1 MDPVT
6 HLSSGLMGGLA
17 ARKWFP
23 DGKFLVPACML
34 AAWIPD
40 VDIFFGDGP
49 EFNLIYHRGIS
60 TSFFGTFFLALALAG
75 LYKLVSRRT
84 PFVKIAA
91 LFYALA
97 LTHVWLDLITTYGT
111 QILAPFS
118 NHRFALDG
126 AFIIDPLFTLTA
138 LALIVAAWLIKKR
151 RHAIALIGMAWF
163 FAYPL
168 ANMGV
173 GAVLQTVYAHRLDA
187 EGIAYDHV
195 HVTPDALSPRFW
207 KVVVT
212 AGPDYLLDT
221 MDLFGDREPAA
232 PLRVKRA
239 DKAFLRKLGEQESM
253 FATYA
258 WFTKWPYVEETDTP
272 KGRRLVF
279 HDLRFT
285 STNPVLAW
293 YYRGKRQ
300 PFTLTAQLDNSGRLA
315 AWSYEGG
322 IRTQDNTGTGGSGTG
337 LEEKIQ

>member
-17 ARKWFP
+17 ARRWFP
-23 DGKFLVPACML
+23 EAKFLPPACML
-34 AAWIPD
+34 AAWMPD

-49 EFNLIYHRGIS
+49 EFNLLYHRGIS
-60 TSFFGTFFLALALAG
+60 TSFLGALVLALALAG
-75 LYKLVSRRT
+75 LYRLVSRRT

-111 QILAPFS
+111 QLLAPFS

-126 AFIIDPLFTLTA
+126 AFIVDPVFTLTA
-138 LALIVAAWLIKKR
+138 LLLLATAGLIKKHR
-151 RHAIALIGMAWF
+151 RAIALAGMAWF

-168 ANMGV
+168 ANMGM
-173 GAVLQTVYAHRLDA
+173 GAALQAVYAHRLQAD
-187 EGIAYDHV
+187 GVAYDRV

-221 MDLFGDREPAA
+221 MDLFGDREPAT
-232 PLRVKRA
+232 PLRVRRA
-239 DKAFLRKLGEQESM
+239 DKAFLRALGEQQSM

-258 WFTKWPYVEETDTP
+258 WFTKWPYVEESDGP
-272 KGRRLVF
+272 EGRTLVF

-285 STNPVLAW
+285 STSPVMAW
-293 YYRGKRQ
+293 YYDGRRQ
-300 PFTLTAQLDNSGRLA
+300 PFTLIAHLDRAGRIT

-322 IRTQDNTGTGGSGTG
+322 VSSRADP
-337 LEEKIQ
+337 

>member
-23 DGKFLVPACML
+23 EAKFLVPACML

-49 EFNLIYHRGIS
+49 EFNLLYHRGIS
-60 TSFFGTFFLALALAG
+60 TSFFGTFLLALTLAG
-75 LYKLVSRRT
+75 LYRLVSRRT
-84 PFVKIAA
+84 PFIKITA
-91 LFYALA
+91 LFYSLS

-118 NHRFALDG
+118 NRRFALDG
-126 AFIIDPLFTLTA
+126 AFIIDPVFTLTA
-138 LALIVAAWLIKKR
+138 LALILAAWLMKR
-151 RHAIALIGMAWF
+151 HRHAIALVGMAWF

-168 ANMGV
+168 ANMGT
-173 GAVLQTVYAHRLDA
+173 GAVLQNVYAHRLDA
-187 EGIAYDHV
+187 KGIAYDHV
-195 HVTPDALSPRFW
+195 HVTPDALAPRFW

-232 PLRVKRA
+232 PLRVRRA
-239 DKAFLRKLGEQESM
+239 DKSFLRKLGEQQSL

-258 WFTKWPYVEETDTP
+258 WFTKWPYVEETAP
-272 KGRRLVF
+272 PQGARFVF
-279 HDLRFT
+279 RDLRFT
-285 STNPVLAW
+285 STNPIMAW
-293 YYRGKRQ
+293 YYQGKRQ
-300 PFTLTAQLDNSGRLA
+300 PFTLTVQLDKSGSIIT
-315 AWSYEGG
+315 WSFEGG
-322 IRTQDNTGTGGSGTG
+322 VSSRADAED
-337 LEEKIQ
+337 LIQ

>member
-17 ARKWFP
+17 ARRWFP
-23 DGKFLVPACML
+23 EARFLVPACVL

-40 VDIFFGDGP
+40 ADIFFGDGP
-49 EFNLIYHRGIS
+49 EFNLLYHRGVS
-60 TSFFGTFFLALALAG
+60 TSFFGTLVLALALAG
-75 LYKLVSRRT
+75 LYKLAFRRT

-91 LFYALA
+91 LFYALT

-111 QILAPFS
+111 QLLAPFS

-126 AFIIDPLFTLTA
+126 AFIIDPVFTLTA
-138 LALIVAAWLIKKR
+138 LLFIAAALLLRAH
-151 RHAIALIGMAWF
+151 RHAIALAGMAWF

-168 ANMGV
+168 ANMGM
-173 GAVLQTVYAHRLDA
+173 GAALQAVYAHRLQA
-187 EGIAYDHV
+187 SGTAYEHV

-212 AGPDYLLDT
+212 VGPDYLLDT
-221 MDLFGDREPAA
+221 MDLFGDRESVA

-239 DKAFLRKLGEQESM
+239 DKAFLRTLGKQQSM

-272 KGRRLVF
+272 EGRTLVF

-285 STNPVLAW
+285 STNPVLSW
-293 YYRGKRQ
+293 YYDDRRP
-300 PFTLTAQLDNSGRLA
+300 PFTLTAHLDQAGRITS
-315 AWSYEGG
+315 WSYEGG
-322 IRTQDNTGTGGSGTG
+322 ISARAGESTQ
-337 LEEKIQ
+337 

>member
-6 HLSSGLMGGLA
+6 HISSGLMGGLA

-23 DGKFLVPACML
+23 EAKFLVPACML

-40 VDIFFGDGP
+40 VDIFFGNGP
-49 EFNLIYHRGIS
+49 EFNLLYHRGIS
-60 TSFFGTFFLALALAG
+60 TSFFGTLFLALALAG

-84 PFVKIAA
+84 PFFKIAF
-91 LFYALA
+91 LFYALT

-111 QILAPFS
+111 QLLAPFS
-118 NHRFALDG
+118 THRFALDG
-126 AFIIDPLFTLTA
+126 AFIIDPVFTLTA
-138 LALIVAAWLIKKR
+138 LGLILAAWLAKQR

-168 ANMGV
+168 ANMGA
-173 GAVLQTVYAHRLDA
+173 GAILQDVYARRLDA

-221 MDLFGDREPAA
+221 MDLFGDREPAP

-239 DKAFLRKLGEQESM
+239 DKQFLRKLGEQQSM
-253 FATYA
+253 FGTYA

-272 KGRRLVF
+272 EGPRFVF

-285 STNPVLAW
+285 STNPVMAW
-293 YYRGKRQ
+293 FYSGKRP
-300 PFTLTAQLDNSGRLA
+300 PFTLTAQLDRSGRITT
-315 AWSYEGG
+315 WSFEGG
-322 IRTQDNTGTGGSGTG
+322 VSSRADAED
-337 LEEKIQ
+337 LIQ

>member
-17 ARKWFP
+17 ARRWFP
-23 DGKFLVPACML
+23 EAKFLLPACVL

-40 VDIFFGDGP
+40 ADILFSDGP
-49 EFNLIYHRGIS
+49 EFNLLYHRGVS
-60 TSFFGTFFLALALAG
+60 TSFFGTLVLALALAG

-91 LFYALA
+91 LFYALT

-111 QILAPFS
+111 QLLAPFS

-126 AFIIDPLFTLTA
+126 AFIIDPVFTLTA
-138 LALIVAAWLIKKR
+138 LALLATAGLGKKHR
-151 RHAIALIGMAWF
+151 QTIALVGMAWF

-168 ANMGV
+168 ANMAA
-173 GAVLQTVYAHRLDA
+173 GAILQNVYAHRLDA
-187 EGIAYDHV
+187 RGVAHDHV
-195 HVTPDALSPRFW
+195 RVTPDALSPRFW

-221 MDLFGDREPAA
+221 MDLFGDREPTA
-232 PLRVKRA
+232 PLRVRRA
-239 DKAFLRKLGEQESM
+239 DKTFLRALGKQQSM

-258 WFTKWPYVEETDTP
+258 WFTLWPYVEETDTP
-272 KGRRLVF
+272 EGRTLVF
-279 HDLRFT
+279 RDLRFA
-285 STNPVLAW
+285 STNPVMTW
-293 YYRGKRQ
+293 YYDGKRL
-300 PFTLTAQLDNSGRLA
+300 PFTLVAHLDHTGRLT

-322 IRTQDNTGTGGSGTG
+322 ISALADAGEPPQ
-337 LEEKIQ
+337 

>member
-23 DGKFLVPACML
+23 EAKFLVPACMF
-34 AAWIPD
+34 AAWMPD

-49 EFNLIYHRGIS
+49 EFNLLYHRGIS
-60 TSFFGTFFLALALAG
+60 TSFFGTLFLALALAG

-84 PFVKIAA
+84 RFARAWA

-111 QILAPFS
+111 QLLAPFS

-138 LALIVAAWLIKKR
+138 LALIVAAWRAKR
-151 RHAIALIGMAWF
+151 HRHAIALVGMAWF

-168 ANMGV
+168 ANMGL
-173 GAVLQTVYAHRLDA
+173 GAALQTAYAHRLDA
-187 EGIAYDHV
+187 EGVAFDRV

-221 MDLFGDREPAA
+221 MDLFGHSEPAA
-232 PLRVKRA
+232 PRRVKRA
-239 DKAFLRKLGEQESM
+239 DKAYLRQLGEQQSM

-258 WFTKWPYVEETDTP
+258 WFSKWPYVMETDTP
-272 KGRRLVF
+272 EGRTLVF
-279 HDLRFT
+279 RDLRFV
-285 STNPVLAW
+285 STNPVMAA
-293 YYRGKRQ
+293 YYGDREP
-300 PFTLTAQLDNSGRLA
+300 PFTLTARLDPTGRLTD
-315 AWSYEGG
+315 WSFAGG
-322 IRTQDNTGTGGSGTG
+322 VRTRTNA
-337 LEEKIQ
+337 EEKLQ

>member
-6 HLSSGLMGGLA
+6 HLSSGIMGGLA
-17 ARKWFP
+17 ARRWFP
-23 DGKFLVPACML
+23 EAKFLVPACML

-40 VDIFFGDGP
+40 VDILFGGGP
-49 EFNLIYHRGIS
+49 EFNLLYHRGIS
-60 TSFFGTFFLALALAG
+60 TSFFGTLFLALMLAA
-75 LYKLVSRRT
+75 LYKPVSRRT
-84 PFVKIAA
+84 PFVKAWA

-118 NHRFALDG
+118 HHRFALDG
-126 AFIIDPLFTLTA
+126 AFIIDPIFTLTA
-138 LALIVAAWLIKKR
+138 LGLIIAAALYGKR
-151 RHAIALIGMAWF
+151 RQTIALISMAWF

-168 ANMGV
+168 ANMGL
-173 GAVLQTVYAHRLDA
+173 GAALQTAYAHRFDA
-187 EGIAYDHV
+187 RGVAYDHV

-232 PLRVKRA
+232 PLRVRRA
-239 DKAFLRKLGEQESM
+239 DKALLRKLGEQQSM

-258 WFTKWPYVEETDTP
+258 WFTKWPYVEETATET
-272 KGRRLVF
+272 GRTLVF

-285 STNPVLAW
+285 STNPVMAW
-293 YYRGKRQ
+293 YYNGKRP
-300 PFTLTAQLDNSGRLA
+300 PFTLVAHLDEADRIT

-322 IRTQDNTGTGGSGTG
+322 VSSRADADELLQ
-337 LEEKIQ
+337 

>member
-6 HLSSGLMGGLA
+6 HLSSGIMGGLA

-23 DGKFLVPACML
+23 EAKFLVPACML

-49 EFNLIYHRGIS
+49 EFNLLYHRGIS
-60 TSFFGTFFLALALAG
+60 TSFFGTLFLALALAG

-91 LFYALA
+91 LFYALS

-111 QILAPFS
+111 QLLAPFS

-126 AFIIDPLFTLTA
+126 AFIIDPILTLTA
-138 LALIVAAWLIKKR
+138 LALILAAWLIR
-151 RHAIALIGMAWF
+151 RHRYAIALVGMAWF

-168 ANMGV
+168 ANMGA
-173 GAVLQTVYAHRLDA
+173 GAILQDAYARRLDA
-187 EGIAYDHV
+187 RGIAYDHV

-221 MDLFGDREPAA
+221 MDLFGGREPAA

-239 DKAFLRKLGEQESM
+239 DKAFLRALGEQESM

-272 KGRRLVF
+272 EGPLYVF

-285 STNPVLAW
+285 STNPVMAW
-293 YYRGKRQ
+293 YYGDQQQ
-300 PFTLTAQLDNSGRLA
+300 PFTLTAQLDRSGRIT

-322 IRTQDNTGTGGSGTG
+322 VSSRADADARLQ
-337 LEEKIQ
+337 

>member
-6 HLSSGLMGGLA
+6 HLSSGLMGGMA
-17 ARKWFP
+17 ARRWFP
-23 DGKFLVPACML
+23 EAKFFVPACML

-49 EFNLIYHRGIS
+49 EFNLLYHRGVS

-75 LYKLVSRRT
+75 LYKAVSRRT
-84 PFVKIAA
+84 PFVKIAP

-111 QILAPFS
+111 QLLAPFS
-118 NHRFALDG
+118 DHRFALDG
-126 AFIIDPLFTLTA
+126 AFIIDPVFTLTT
-138 LALIVAAWLIKKR
+138 LGFILAAWLIRKHR
-151 RHAIALIGMAWF
+151 QAIALVGMAWF

-168 ANMGV
+168 GNMGM
-173 GAVLQTVYAHRLDA
+173 GAILQDVYARRLDA

-221 MDLFGDREPAA
+221 MDLLGDREPSA
-232 PLRVKRA
+232 PMRVKRA
-239 DKAFLRKLGEQESM
+239 DKAFLRQLGKQQSM

-258 WFTKWPYVEETDTP
+258 WFTKWPYVEETVIP
-272 KGRRLVF
+272 EGRRLVF

-285 STNPVLAW
+285 STNPVMAW
-293 YYRGKRQ
+293 YYRGERQ
-300 PFTLTAQLDNSGRLA
+300 PFTLTARLNKSGRLTF
-315 AWSYEGG
+315 WSYEGG
-322 IRTQDNTGTGGSGTG
+322 VSSRADAGDALQ
-337 LEEKIQ
+337 